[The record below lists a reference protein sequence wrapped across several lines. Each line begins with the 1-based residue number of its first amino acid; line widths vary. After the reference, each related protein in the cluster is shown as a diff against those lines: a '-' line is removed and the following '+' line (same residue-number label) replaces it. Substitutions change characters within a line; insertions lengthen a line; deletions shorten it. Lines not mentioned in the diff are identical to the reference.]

1 MERHELDTKLF
12 KALAHPARLA
22 ILEVLR
28 EGEACVCHLE
38 ATLGYRQA
46 YISQQLM
53 GLREAGLLQDR
64 REGWNI
70 YYRVA
75 RPQVFAVLD
84 AARALTGTAAPAG
97 RRPADRPGN
106 APNCTCPRCSPVS
119 AGARA

>member
-84 AARALTGTAAPAG
+84 AARALTGTATPAG
-97 RRPADRPGN
+97 RRPARPGQ

>member
-1 MERHELDTKLF
+1 MDVHELDTKLF

-22 ILEVLR
+22 ILGVLR

-38 ATLGYRQA
+38 AALGYRQA

-75 RPQVFAVLD
+75 KPQIFAVLD
-84 AARALTGTAAPAG
+84 AARALTGTAVPAG
-97 RRPADRPGN
+97 RRPAGRPGRV
-106 APNCTCPRCSPVS
+106 PNCTCPRCSPMSEGVQ
-119 AGARA
+119 A